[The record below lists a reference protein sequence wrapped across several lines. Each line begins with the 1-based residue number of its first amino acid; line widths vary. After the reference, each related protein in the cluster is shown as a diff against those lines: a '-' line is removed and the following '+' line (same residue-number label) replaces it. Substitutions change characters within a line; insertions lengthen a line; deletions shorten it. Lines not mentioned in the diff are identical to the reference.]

1 MHEMGV
7 VIQMIKT
14 ANSFAEEN
22 GAKAVRKL
30 TVQIGEMSPIMPQY
44 VEMFFGDVIPDYPLL
59 NNCKLV
65 IESEEPLAFC
75 LDCGESYNPKA
86 SYDRCPRCRS
96 KKAEM
101 IAGKGF
107 MIKSMEVE

>member
-14 ANSFAEEN
+14 ANRFAEEN
-22 GAKAVRKL
+22 GVKAVRKL

-44 VEMFFGDVIPDYPLL
+44 VSMFFGDVIPDYPLL
-59 NNCKLV
+59 KDCKLI
-65 IESEEPLAFC
+65 IESEEPMAFC
-75 LDCGESYNPKA
+75 LDCGESFNPKA
-86 SYDRCPRCRS
+86 YREHCPKCRS
-96 KKAEM
+96 KKYEVL
-101 IAGKGF
+101 AGKGF